1 MKLDVEEL
9 KGFIISK
16 LEEKAADNISVVD
29 LSGKTNIA
37 HYMIFCDGKSYKN
50 VSAVGDFLSL
60 EIKNQFGIDVGIEG
74 VGSSSGWAIVD
85 CGNIIVHIF
94 HPETRDYYKLQE
106 FWTSRR

>member
-1 MKLDVEEL
+1 MKLDVEVL
-9 KGFIISK
+9 KDFIISK

-50 VSAVGDFLSL
+50 VSAIGDFLSL
-60 EIKNQFGIDVGIEG
+60 EIKNEFQIDVGIEG

-85 CGNIIVHIF
+85 CGDIIINIF

-106 FWTSRR
+106 YWVKK